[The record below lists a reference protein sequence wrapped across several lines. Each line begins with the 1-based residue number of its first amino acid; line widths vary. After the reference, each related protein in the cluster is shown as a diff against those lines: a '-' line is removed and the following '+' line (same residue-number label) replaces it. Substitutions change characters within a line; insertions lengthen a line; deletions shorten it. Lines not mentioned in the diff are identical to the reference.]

1 MKKFYSPFFLISI
14 FSLFIFCTNGNTQIT
29 ILEDAELT
37 ELSMTA
43 SVTGTTNR
51 SSLAYN
57 PLKQLYYSVNAGSG
71 NYYVDTYDAD
81 GVLLDSVVSGF
92 DFRGAW
98 WNPLL
103 FTFEGNGYSS
113 AGIFSKAIDPFT
125 GVAIAGGS
133 IVATNTQPDIQSVGD
148 LDTARYEIIYQFG
161 GSIYRYSRLDD
172 SSLGTTVITG
182 LPAGTVLNNYAVF
195 YTGFEGMEFGVYDH
209 ANLRFVFVNKASE
222 YVGYSQLPATA
233 YPATMVNVSWAN
245 RLFWIFNPDDRIWY
259 SYKVH
264 DGSFV
269 GIGDRELDASG
280 TFKIFPNPVTSET
293 QLDFE
298 NLNSEVSYIRILS
311 VNGEVIKEITEISST
326 KISLDLQD
334 EPAGVYIL
342 QLTTMEGDTHSKK
355 LVKQ

>member
-1 MKKFYSPFFLISI
+1 MSV
-14 FSLFIFCTNGNTQIT
+14 FCTNGNSQIT

-37 ELSMTA
+37 QLSLSA
-43 SVTGTTNR
+43 SATGTDNR

-57 PLKQLYYSVNAGSG
+57 PLKEIYYSVNAGSG
-71 NYYVDTYDAD
+71 AYFVDNYDAD
-81 GVLLDSVVSGF
+81 GALMSSVVSNF

-103 FTFEGNGYSS
+103 FTFEGNGYNSL
-113 AGIFSKAIDPFT
+113 GIFSKEIEPFT
-125 GVAIAGGS
+125 GEALAGGS
-133 IVATNTQPDIQSVGD
+133 VVAANTQPDVQSVGD
-148 LDTARYEIIYQFG
+148 MDTARYEIIYYYS

-172 SSLGTTVITG
+172 TPLGSTVITG
-182 LPAGTVLNNYAVF
+182 LPSGTVLNNYAIF
-195 YTGFEGMEFGVYDH
+195 YTGFEGMEFGVFDY
-209 ANLRFVFVNKASE
+209 ANLKFLFINKSGE

-233 YPATMVNVSWAN
+233 FPASAYMTSWAN
-245 RLFWIFNPDDRIWY
+245 RLFWIFDSDQDIWF

-264 DGSFV
+264 DGAFV
-269 GIGDRELDASG
+269 GVEERGLDESG
-280 TFKIFPNPVTSET
+280 SFKIFPNPVTSET
-293 QLDFE
+293 QLNFE

-311 VNGEVIKEITEISST
+311 VSGEVIKEITHISST
-326 KISLDLQD
+326 KINLDLQD

>member
-1 MKKFYSPFFLISI
+1 MKKIYTP
-14 FSLFIFCTNGNTQIT
+14 FSLLCIAILFVFCTKGNTQIT
-29 ILEDAELT
+29 ILDDAEQTSITLK
-37 ELSMTA
+37 A
-43 SVTGTTNR
+43 SAGGTDNR
-51 SSLAYN
+51 SSIAYN
-57 PLKQLYYSVNAGSG
+57 PLKMLYYSVNAGSSS
-71 NYYVDTYDAD
+71 YYVDTYDAN
-81 GVLLDSVVSGF
+81 GVLLDSVLSGF

-103 FTFEGNGYSS
+103 FTFEGNGYNSY
-113 AGIFSKAIDPFT
+113 GIFSKAIDPFT

-133 IVATNTQPDIQSVGD
+133 IVATNSQPDLQSAGD
-148 LDTARYEIIYQFG
+148 LDTARYEIIYYYD
-161 GSIYRYSRLDD
+161 GSIYRFARLDD
-172 SSLGTTVITG
+172 SPLGTSVITG
-182 LPAGTVLNNYAVF
+182 LPSGTALNVNSIC
-195 YTGFEGMEFGVYDH
+195 YTGFEGMEFGVYDY
-209 ANLRFVFVNKASE
+209 ANLRFIFINKSSE
-222 YVGYSQLPATA
+222 YVGHSQLPATA
-233 YPATMVNVSWAN
+233 FATSYNKISWAN
-245 RLFWIFNPDDRIWY
+245 RLFWIYNSDDRIWY

-264 DGSFV
+264 DGAFV

-280 TFKIFPNPVTSET
+280 SFRVFPNPLTSET

-311 VNGEVIKEITEISST
+311 VNGEVIKEINEISST